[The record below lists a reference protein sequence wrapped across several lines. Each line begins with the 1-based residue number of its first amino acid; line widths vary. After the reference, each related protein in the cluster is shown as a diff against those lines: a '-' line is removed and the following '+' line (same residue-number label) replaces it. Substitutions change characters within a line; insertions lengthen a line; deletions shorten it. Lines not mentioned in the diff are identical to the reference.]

1 MPITNT
7 DEFISYT
14 SFNSSGGITTSD
26 TFNTW
31 RKKTNGII
39 NALDSIS
46 VANVAPSQLSLG
58 APTWNTSGDLSTYLS
73 PGGVLGSF
81 TASVITC
88 GSINTGSSGNIIT
101 GNVTTNTVNSN
112 TSLTS
117 KVLTLV
123 GGTGL
128 ISTNGAIQ
136 ANSLAIGT
144 SNNRFTV
151 SSLGAVVSAS
161 TIAGTSLKVGGSST
175 PAAGAVNASSL
186 AIGSSNGEF
195 TVSTSGAVVGSS
207 LNVGSGSIT
216 AGAVSATSFNGPLN
230 GNASSATTA
239 TTAASASTVSNG
251 SITAPKLNGAQTGTA
266 PIFGARAYGA
276 FNGTATSPITPI
288 NAGNIASIT
297 RIATGVYT
305 VVMTTA
311 MSDANYCVV
320 ANEFHNIGFWG
331 GTSCSITITDSSSFS
346 ISILN
351 QVGAHYNPTR
361 IDFVVFK

>member
-207 LNVGSGSIT
+207 LNVGSGAIT

-251 SITAPKLNGAQTGTA
+251 SITAPKLNGGQSGPA
-266 PIFGARAYGA
+266 PIFGARAYTYITGSTGA
-276 FNGTATSPITPI
+276 IVVNNGFASAARNSAGIYTLTLTETPTSKPII
-288 NAGNIASIT
+288 IT
-297 RIATGVYT
+297 TCY
-305 VVMTTA
+305 
-311 MSDANYCVV
+311 
-320 ANEFHNIGFWG
+320 
-331 GTSCSITITDSSSFS
+331 SSSGNFS
-346 ISILN
+346 AAI
-351 QVGAHYNPTR
+351 YNLSPDFKTFSVR
-361 IDFVVFK
+361 TGIGGIFGPADIDFNIMVVY